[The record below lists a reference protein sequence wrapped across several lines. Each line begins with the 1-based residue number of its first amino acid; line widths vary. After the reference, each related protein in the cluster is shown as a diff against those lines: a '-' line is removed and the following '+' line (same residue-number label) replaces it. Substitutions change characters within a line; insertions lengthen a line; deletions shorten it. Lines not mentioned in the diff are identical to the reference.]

1 MSMDLMEEGLAEV
14 DIFEDRKA
22 IALDTI
28 ENKGETN
35 ARYRG
40 DSKRSG

>member
-1 MSMDLMEEGLAEV
+1 MSIDLMEKGLAEV

-28 ENKGETN
+28 ENKVDYYGWLL
-35 ARYRG
+35 
-40 DSKRSG
+40 

>member
-1 MSMDLMEEGLAEV
+1 MSMDLMEKGLAEV

-28 ENKGETN
+28 ENKVDT
-35 ARYRG
+35 
-40 DSKRSG
+40 